1 MPVGSK
7 GNFEGYKKVSIIR
20 RSGRR
25 VRVAL
30 NGRVYMHL
38 YTYSYTLS
46 IVYFYFC
53 VLWKTMVATT
63 TEQVPI
69 CASYT

>member
-1 MPVGSK
+1 MPVGPK

-46 IVYFYFC
+46 IVYFCFC
-53 VLWKTMVATT
+53 VL
-63 TEQVPI
+63 
-69 CASYT
+69 